1 MNWLINEM
9 ILYTGISITVISLVA
24 LAIYFSIAK
33 VRKIRLNAQMD
44 KEYGEAE

>member
-1 MNWLINEM
+1 MDWLTNEM
-9 ILYTGISITVISLVA
+9 ILYAGIVITAISLVT
-24 LAIYFSIAK
+24 LIVYFSIAK